1 MSRKRNRQL
10 LVRLGLGCQL
20 ATLVFLVSIWFGLTG
35 LLSVGWGQPEAL
47 LVRTFGRYSMH
58 DAFEHLND
66 ISTHVWSVHSLL
78 VLIAIAAKWHR
89 RTDVLT
95 VLMIGP
101 VIAAMIVLIDQR
113 WTDPN
118 WSDIVAVCS
127 IGSLVGSVVGLT
139 YWFLMPRKVRPGPP
153 LDVISHGV

>member
-35 LLSVGWGQPEAL
+35 LLIVSWGRPEAF
-47 LVRTFGRYSMH
+47 LVRTFGRYTIH
-58 DAFEHLND
+58 DAFDHLND
-66 ISTHVWSVHSLL
+66 SSTLVWSVHSLL
-78 VLIAIAAKWHR
+78 VLIAMAAKWHR

-139 YWFLMPRKVRPGPP
+139 YWFLIPRKVRPGPP
-153 LDVISHGV
+153 LDAISHGA